1 MVLWVVSQHFQY
13 SSYFRDTCSNHVCD
27 LLYSKGFGWCL
38 DDEPSNHKYEYS
50 TVLPGVIYDL
60 DQQCKMR
67 HGPSSGV
74 CHVQW
79 VCNEKQLTF

>member
-1 MVLWVVSQHFQY
+1 MFFVVLFLCSLHVVDLHF
-13 SSYFRDTCSNHVCD
+13 
-27 LLYSKGFGWCL
+27 SKGFGWCL
-38 DDEPSNHKYEYS
+38 DDEPSNHKYEYK

-67 HGPSSGV
+67 HGPQSGV

-79 VCNEKQLTF
+79 VSSLRFELF